1 MTFKHILIIHF
12 MIFWSFW
19 LQSQQSAYYLT
30 QDEPYQTAVS
40 FYEKGNY
47 GTAKEFFLR
56 VSADEKY
63 NRNDEIRANAAFY
76 AAMCAI
82 RLFHDDAEFLTN
94 QFTGN
99 YPDNIHVNDA
109 RFQLAN
115 YFCAVKKYGTALE
128 YYQAVEKN
136 KLSKDEQAEYFF
148 NKGYCYFM
156 KDDPESARV
165 AFFEIKDLDTRYTP
179 PAMYYYSH
187 INYSQ
192 KNYQTALNGFLTLT
206 NDETF
211 GAIVPYYI
219 TDIYFLQK
227 RYDKVIE
234 FAPGLMEK
242 VTEKRLAEVARII
255 GESYFQTGKYAE
267 AIPYLEKY
275 MEKAEYVTR
284 EDKYQT
290 AYAYYKSGRYEEAAD
305 MFGKLSSGNS
315 LLCQN
320 ALYHL
325 ADCYLKLERKNDAR
339 MAFASA
345 SKLDYDKN
353 IQEDA
358 LFNYAMVTYELSFTP
373 FNEAIL
379 ALNQYI
385 DKYPLSKRTDEAYN
399 YLVMA
404 YMTTKNYF
412 MALNSLEKIKNKTP
426 EMNKAYQ
433 KIAYYRALELINNLN
448 YREAISMLN
457 NSVKYGVFDNKL
469 KSLSVF
475 WKAEAYYRLG
485 NYSDAIAGYR
495 KFIEEPGVY
504 QLSEYSLALYGIGY
518 SCFQQQ
524 KFQEASDWFRK
535 FVTQMNQAKVNTV
548 GDALNR
554 TGDCFF
560 IRKDYY
566 AAIDFYDRSIAN
578 GSTDVDYALFQKG
591 LSFGVL
597 DKEEQKIEVLN
608 RLIHD
613 YPASNFLD
621 DALYETGESYVAVN
635 QPEKAAQSYKRIID
649 SYPNS
654 SYVSRALVNL
664 GLIYYNTNRVQEAM
678 NVYKRVIQDYPGTD
692 EARGA
697 LSGLKNIYV
706 DQNNVDGYFEYAG
719 KLGSFAKVSEREQDS
734 LSYISAEN
742 QYMSGDCEKSS
753 QSFQKY
759 IENHPEGSF
768 ILNAHFYKG
777 DCNYQQK
784 KYNEALASFDFVIS
798 KPRNI
803 FTEQSLLGAARI
815 AFLQENYAKARDYY
829 KSLAALTETRGNLLE
844 AKVGMM
850 RCSYFLEDYSG
861 AVDGA
866 RAVLE
871 IEKLPEAIE
880 REARFKLAKSLYA
893 GDRIMLALEEFQK
906 VATEVTSPEGA
917 ESKYLVAEIYFKRG
931 DIKEAD
937 KVIADF
943 AGKTTPHQY
952 WMAMSFIL
960 WADIFAAQGDYFQ
973 AIQTLQSII
982 DYYGNSDDG
991 VLILARDKYKKYVDL
1006 QQADEKIVKQQDIEI
1021 DMNK

>member
-1 MTFKHILIIHF
+1 MAFKQIVIIHF
-12 MIFWSFW
+12 LLFWPLCLF
-19 LQSQQSAYYLT
+19 SQQTAYHLI
-30 QDEPYQTAVS
+30 QDETYQTAVR

-47 GTAKEFFLR
+47 GTAKELFLR
-56 VSADEKY
+56 VSANEKY
-63 NRNDEIRANAAFY
+63 DRNAEVRAGSAFY

-82 RLFHDDAEFLTN
+82 RLFHDDAEFLAN
-94 QFTGN
+94 QFTGR
-99 YPDNIHVNDA
+99 YPGHVHVNDA
-109 RFQLAN
+109 KFQLAN
-115 YFCAVKKYGTALE
+115 YFYAIKKYSSALE
-128 YYQAVEKN
+128 YYHTVDKN
-136 KLSKDEQAEYFF
+136 RLSKEERAEYFF

-156 KDDPESARV
+156 KDDPENARV
-165 AFFEIKDLDTRYTP
+165 AFFEIKDLDTKYTP

-192 KNYQTALNGFLTLT
+192 ENYQTALNGFLTLT

-211 GAIVPYYI
+211 GLIVPYYI
-219 TDIYFLQK
+219 THIYFLQK

-234 FAPGLMEK
+234 FAPGFMEK
-242 VTEKRLAEVARII
+242 VTEKRMAEVARII

-275 MEKAEYVTR
+275 MEKAEYVTK

-290 AYAYYKSGRYEEAAD
+290 AYAYYQSGRYEEAAD

-325 ADCYLKLERKNDAR
+325 ADCYLKLDRKHDAL

-345 SKLDYDKN
+345 SKLNYDKN

-358 LFNYAMVTYELSFTP
+358 LFNYAVVTYELSYTP
-373 FNEAIL
+373 FNEAIQ

-385 DKYPLSKRTDEAYN
+385 IEYPASKRTDEAYN

-404 YMTTKNYF
+404 YMTTKNYK
-412 MALNSLEKIKNKTP
+412 MALSSLEKIKDKTP
-426 EMNKAYQ
+426 EIKKAYQ

-448 YREAISMLN
+448 YQDAVILLDRSTT
-457 NSVKYGVFDNKL
+457 YGVFDSKL
-469 KSLSVF
+469 KSLALF
-475 WKAEAYYRLG
+475 WKAEAFYRLG
-485 NYSDAIAGYR
+485 NYSDAIAGYLS
-495 KFIEEPGVY
+495 FIEEPGVY
-504 QLSEYSLALYGIGY
+504 QLNEYSLSLYGIGY

-524 KFQEASDWFRK
+524 KYQEASDWFRK
-535 FVTQMNQAKVNTV
+535 FVTQMNQAKVKTV

-554 TGDCFF
+554 AGDCFF

-566 AAIDFYDRSIAN
+566 AAIDFYDRSITN

-591 LSFGVL
+591 LSLGVL
-597 DKEEQKIEVLN
+597 NKEEQKIEVLN
-608 RLIHD
+608 QLINAF
-613 YPASNFLD
+613 PASNFLD
-621 DALYETGESYVAVN
+621 DALYEMGESYFAIN
-635 QPEKAAQSYKRIID
+635 QPEKAVQSYRRIIET
-649 SYPNS
+649 YPNS
-654 SYVSRALVNL
+654 SYVSRALVSL
-664 GLIYYNTNRVQEAM
+664 GLIYYNTARSQEAM

-692 EARGA
+692 EASGA
-697 LSGLKNIYV
+697 LSGLKNVYV
-706 DQNNVDGYFEYAG
+706 DQNNVDGYFEYAR
-719 KLGSFAKVSEREQDS
+719 KLGSFARVSEREQDS

-753 QSFQKY
+753 RNFQKY

-777 DCNYQQK
+777 DCNYQLKQ
-784 KYNEALASFDFVIS
+784 YDEALTSFDYVIS
-798 KPRNI
+798 KPKNV

-815 AFLQENYAKARDYY
+815 AFQQKNYMKALNYY
-829 KSLAALTETRGNLLE
+829 KRLAGLTETRGNLLE
-844 AKVGMM
+844 ARVGQM

-861 AVDGA
+861 SIDAS

-871 IEKLPEAIE
+871 TEKLPEAIE

-893 GDRIMLALEEFQK
+893 RDRLMLALEEFQK

-917 ESKYLVAEIYFKRG
+917 ESKYRMAEIYFKRD
-931 DIKEAD
+931 DIAEAD

-960 WADIFAAQGDYFQ
+960 WADIFAAQGDFFQ

-991 VLILARDKYKKYVDL
+991 ILILARDKHKQYVNL
-1006 QQADEKIVKQQDIEI
+1006 QQADEKVVNQEDIEI
-1021 DMNK
+1021 KLNQ